1 MATSIIS
8 RGSETLDIWPR
19 RPAPK
24 IEIDLVGQKPG
35 LVNSYTT
42 GDRVEGVA
50 NITVDHETRFDE
62 IEIIL
67 QGNSSTLV
75 ERVSCPGRTGAQHMF
90 LKLRQPIEDSEY
102 PTPRVFEAGRT
113 YKFPF
118 MFVVPDHLLPQVCT
132 HPKKNN
138 QIHRAHT
145 MLPPTLGDA
154 MLSANG
160 KTLLDDMS
168 PSMSQ
173 IAYIVRVGVM
183 KRSSSDPHITK
194 ALANVAKKI
203 RIIPTMEEEPP
214 IDTSGHTYY
223 RTRNEKTV
231 KRGFLRGKQG
241 QMVAEAVQPKP
252 IRLLPLKCEPCETVS
267 TVAKVQLRFEPVG
280 DEQPPRLGSM
290 TSKMKSSTFYGC
302 NPWEDF
308 PSQSNGVPF
317 SQVGQGLFNE
327 SITLSTMCVES
338 AQWEKH
344 SLSDIERRDSVNST
358 VSDIPTSPSA
368 SFSGDTYY
376 TASLVIPVSL
386 PNSKVFVPTFHSCL
400 MSRVYSLD
408 LNLTYHT
415 PGANVLT
422 PSINL
427 RLPVQIITQ
436 QKGIDSVKASL
447 GVVVTQEEVD
457 EFFRPH
463 LNPIV
468 SRTVIDVAAPP
479 EYSETIARPNLRTV
493 QATQ

>member
-8 RGSETLDIWPR
+8 RGSDTLDIWPR

-24 IEIDLVGQKPG
+24 VDIDLVGQKPG
-35 LVNSYTT
+35 LVNSYTS

-102 PTPRVFEAGRT
+102 PTPRVLEAGRT

-145 MLPPTLGDA
+145 MLPPTLGDP
-154 MLSANG
+154 MISANG
-160 KTLLDDMS
+160 KTLLDDMA

-173 IAYIVRVGVM
+173 IAYIIRVGVM
-183 KRSSSDPHITK
+183 KKSSSDSNTVK

-214 IDTSGHTYY
+214 IDTVGHTYY

-241 QMVAEAVQPKP
+241 QMVAEAAQPKP
-252 IRLLPLKCEPCETVS
+252 IRLFPLTCGPCDTVS
-267 TVAKVQLRFEPVG
+267 TVAKVQLRFEPMG

-290 TSKMKSSTFYGC
+290 TSKLKSSTFYGC

-327 SITLSTMCVES
+327 SSTLSTMCVAA
-338 AQWEKH
+338 AQWEKQ
-344 SLSDIERRDSVNST
+344 SVSDVERRDSVNST
-358 VSDIPTSPSA
+358 VSNISSPSA

-376 TASLVIPVSL
+376 TASLLIPVSL

-415 PGANVLT
+415 PGANGV
-422 PSINL
+422 
-427 RLPVQIITQ
+427 
-436 QKGIDSVKASL
+436 DSVKSSL
-447 GVVVTQEEVD
+447 GIVVTQDEVD
-457 EFFRPH
+457 EFFRPR
-463 LNPIV
+463 LNSV
-468 SRTVIDVAAPP
+468 VTQAVIDVAAPP
-479 EYSETIARPNLRTV
+479 EYSETIASPNLRSVV

>member
-8 RGSETLDIWPR
+8 RGSDTLDIWPR
-19 RPAPK
+19 RTAPK
-24 IEIDLVGQKPG
+24 VDIDLAGQKPG
-35 LVNSYTT
+35 MVNSYTN

-62 IEIIL
+62 IEINL

-90 LKLRQPIEDSEY
+90 LKLRQPIEDAEY
-102 PTPRVFEAGRT
+102 PTPRVLEAGRT

-118 MFVVPDHLLPQVCT
+118 MFVIPDHLLPQVCT

-145 MLPPTLGDA
+145 MLPPTLGDPMIIA
-154 MLSANG
+154 EG
-160 KTLLDDMS
+160 KTLLDDMA
-168 PSMSQ
+168 PNMSKN
-173 IAYIVRVGVM
+173 AYTIRVGVM
-183 KRSSSDPHITK
+183 KKSSSDPHTVK
-194 ALANVAKKI
+194 ALAHVAKKI
-203 RIIPTMEEEPP
+203 RIIPTMEEEAP
-214 IDTSGHTYY
+214 IDTAGHTYY
-223 RTRNEKTV
+223 RTRHEKTV

-241 QMVAEAVQPKP
+241 QMVAEAAQPKP
-252 IRLLPLKCEPCETVS
+252 IRLLPLTSLPCDAVS
-267 TVAKVQLRFEPVG
+267 TVAKVHLRFEPVG

-290 TSKMKSSTFYGC
+290 TSKLKTSTFYGC

-327 SITLSTMCVES
+327 SSTLSTMCVAA
-338 AQWEKH
+338 AQWEKQ
-344 SLSDIERRDSVNST
+344 SVSDAERRDSVNST
-358 VSDIPTSPSA
+358 VSNISSPSA
-368 SFSGDTYY
+368 AFSGDTYY
-376 TASLVIPVSL
+376 TTSLLVPVSL
-386 PNSKVFVPTFHSCL
+386 PKSKVFVPTFHSCL

-427 RLPVQIITQ
+427 RLPVQIITTP
-436 QKGIDSVKASL
+436 KGVDSVKSSL

-457 EFFRPH
+457 EFFRPR
-463 LNPIV
+463 LNPV
-468 SRTVIDVAAPP
+468 VAEAVIDVAAPP
-479 EYSETIARPNLRTV
+479 EYSETIARSHLRSFE
-493 QATQ
+493 ATQ